1 MVFGKSQGRCLV
13 GAQRATF
20 SGTYAHRRIGKFFI
34 LAVLSLLICF
44 CVEVKSAYATPETWF
59 APIITATGNTSSSFG
74 SAVACSSEV
83 SGLGHSWFAVG
94 APDESSAQGRVH
106 IMKPS
111 GVTQVLQAPTP
122 NNNYKFGSFLSF
134 IGDINGDSYEDLVVG
149 EPNNSGVAGN
159 IYVYI
164 SNGSSAT
171 PFTYCGSQTGAASF
185 GSSILATSNHLL
197 GTAEIVVST
206 PASFLVESFD
216 VTHNLGSCNINATAT
231 YQSTGAAASRY
242 GQSISEIDADVSP
255 AVNIQLLI
263 GAPVSDGTL
272 WRAPASAAP
281 VAEILGVSQQGLG
294 VSVASKATS
303 NLFGYL
309 APYTASPGNTV
320 YVESHAGAVFSNYC
334 ELPIIMD
341 DLPDTA
347 SQSLAHLNQIFGAFV
362 GVTTGATFCSYRDE
376 ATTGGSVALFGAEAS
391 NCITPKQINNCQ
403 YDTNQLQ
410 GIALAGG
417 VSCVTTG
424 GAKLLMVGSPGF
436 AGNSGRVDIYAE
448 GTQSSAATP
457 CPTPTSTFTP
467 TPTFT
472 ATPTDTPFSEP
483 TATAEP
489 AVADTL
495 LAVDPTTR
503 NLPAPEVVIKGR
515 NITMSIP
522 PATKGPGLVSFL
534 RKFFKLTRRQAVAA
548 AASTK
553 LRIIWTVKRVGGT
566 VVAAAEQGALSSDSR
581 KRETQTKRSKVALR
595 NLSPGTY
602 AASFRFVFY
611 VQSPMKTTIMGKMS
625 AKATFNVR

>member
-13 GAQRATF
+13 GAQCTTF
-20 SGTYAHRRIGKFFI
+20 SGICAHHHIYKRII
-34 LAVLSLLICF
+34 LPFLSLLICF
-44 CVEVKSAYATPETWF
+44 CVEVKSSSATPETWF
-59 APIITATGNTSSSFG
+59 APVITATGSTSSSFG

-83 SGLGHSWFAVG
+83 GGLGHSWFAVG

-122 NNNYKFGSFLSF
+122 NNSYKFGSFLSF

-159 IYVYI
+159 IYVFV
-164 SNGSSAT
+164 SNGSSTT

-185 GSSILATSNHLL
+185 GSSILATSNYLL

-231 YQSTGAAASRY
+231 YQSTGVAASRY
-242 GQSISEIDADVSP
+242 GQSISEIDAGVSP

-263 GAPVSDGTL
+263 GSPVGDGTL
-272 WRAPASAAP
+272 WRVPALAAP
-281 VAEILGVSQQGLG
+281 VDEILGVQQQGLG
-294 VSVASKATS
+294 VAVASKATS

-320 YVESHAGAVFSNYC
+320 YVKSHAGAVLSNYC
-334 ELPIIMD
+334 ELPILMD
-341 DLPDTA
+341 DLPDTS
-347 SQSLAHLNQIFGAFV
+347 SQSLAHLNQVFGAFL

-376 ATTGGSVALFGAEAS
+376 AITGGSVALFGAEAS
-391 NCITPKQINNCQ
+391 NCTAPKQINNCQ
-403 YDTNQLQ
+403 YDANQLQ

-417 VSCVTTG
+417 ISCVTTG

-457 CPTPTSTFTP
+457 CPTPTFTFTP

-472 ATPTDTPFSEP
+472 ATPIETPLSEP

-489 AVADTL
+489 AVTDTP
-495 LAVDPTTR
+495 LAVDPSTR
-503 NLPAPEVVIKGR
+503 NLPPPEVVLNGR

-522 PATKGPGLVSFL
+522 PAIKGPGLVNFL
-534 RKFFKLTRRQAVAA
+534 RKIFNLTRRQAVAA
-548 AASTK
+548 AASTR
-553 LRIIWTVKRVGGT
+553 LRISWIVKRIGGT
-566 VVAAAEQGALSSDSR
+566 VVAAAEQEALSSDSK
-581 KRETQTKRSKVALR
+581 KREIQTRRNMVSLR

-602 AASFRFVFY
+602 AASYRFVFY
-611 VQSPMKTTIMGKMS
+611 VQSPRKTTIMGRTS
-625 AKATFNVR
+625 SKATFNVR